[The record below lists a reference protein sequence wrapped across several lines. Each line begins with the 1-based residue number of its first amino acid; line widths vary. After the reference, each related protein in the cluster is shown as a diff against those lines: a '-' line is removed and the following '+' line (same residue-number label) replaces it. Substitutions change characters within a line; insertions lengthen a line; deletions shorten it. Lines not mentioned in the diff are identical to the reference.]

1 MRFLLLASLGLLGSA
16 VSAPEAQ
23 ACPGR
28 TACLARTAVVTPAE
42 IETAQLAASARP
54 ARAMRLTLQTTFLTE
69 GSPSVLHLSFEPMPE
84 AQPIKRDMASV
95 FAAAS
100 AKVDQTMPSVKRPT
114 YNLMASPVIVAGSFD
129 TVPGVGVS
137 GAF

>member
-1 MRFLLLASLGLLGSA
+1 MRFVLIASLGLLGSA
-16 VSAPEAQ
+16 VSATTAQ

-28 TACLARTAVVTPAE
+28 TACLARTAVVSASE
-42 IETAQLAASARP
+42 LETAQVAASARP
-54 ARAMRLTLQTTFLTE
+54 ARIVHLTLRTTFLPE
-69 GSPSVLHLSFEPMPE
+69 GSPSVLQLSFDPMPE

>member
-1 MRFLLLASLGLLGSA
+1 VRFLLLASLGLLGSA
-16 VSAPEAQ
+16 VSAFEAQ

-28 TACLARTAVVTPAE
+28 TACLARTAVVTPADV
-42 IETAQLAASARP
+42 ETAQIARP
-54 ARAMRLTLQTTFLTE
+54 APVMHLTLPTTVLTD
-69 GSPSVLHLSFEPMPE
+69 GSSELLQLSFDPMPE
-84 AQPIKRDMASV
+84 TQPIKRDMASV

-100 AKVDQTMPSVKRPT
+100 AKVDQTMPSVRRPT